1 MEDLFWIGFVGAAIA
16 LLFAWLQRS
25 RVMSFSDKQKF
36 GRILANTFKNDSLG
50 IVCRADGKHITLR
63 SNTLSCKA
71 EMPESYNAR
80 HACNT

>member
-1 MEDLFWIGFVGAAIA
+1 MTVAMAICGLIIG
-16 LLFAWLQRS
+16 RS
-25 RVMSFSDKQKF
+25 VIFGKQKL

-63 SNTLSCKA
+63 SNTLFCKA